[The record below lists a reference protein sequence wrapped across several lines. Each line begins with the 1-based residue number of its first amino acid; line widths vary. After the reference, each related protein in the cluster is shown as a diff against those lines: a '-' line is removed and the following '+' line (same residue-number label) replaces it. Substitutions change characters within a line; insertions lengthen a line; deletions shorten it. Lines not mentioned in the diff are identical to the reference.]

1 VPKIFVDEDKKMM
14 QFLNEVKI
22 ELSRVVWPK
31 FDEFLGSTIIVL
43 VLVILFAI
51 YLGALDY
58 GLVRL
63 ARYIFEQYGM

>member
-1 VPKIFVDEDKKMM
+1 M

-31 FDEFLGSTIIVL
+31 FDEFLGSTLVVL
-43 VLVILFAI
+43 ALVILFAI
-51 YLGALDY
+51 YLGSLDY